1 MVTLEMCNELKN
13 SGVKVRSFLKGGKV
27 GRRTIP
33 ANMLKPNDV
42 DVVLARLQ
50 PGEIVIP
57 VKHTTK
63 VKAMLKKA
71 GIKLPNM

>member
-1 MVTLEMCNELKN
+1 
-13 SGVKVRSFLKGGKV
+13 
-27 GRRTIP
+27 
-33 ANMLKPNDV
+33 MLKPNDV

-71 GIKLPNM
+71 GIKLPNL